1 MQALATAT
9 NPTHCFCVLCSLCV
23 LLAARAQDDV
33 NTPFLGIYLV
43 FFVVIFAVDFLQQGR
58 KELTWGPGIVAAMAR
73 IAVYTCKAYVIV
85 QVVLLFTLWSFT
97 STGFCGMLL
106 FTMVLAFF
114 VHAVHTEVRCRSER
128 VLAGGPAVVTAGH
141 ASHGLAASHS
151 TESVAAAEA
160 PATEDSHS
168 GKPPAAHDL
177 VST

>member
-1 MQALATAT
+1 M
-9 NPTHCFCVLCSLCV
+9 

-33 NTPFLGIYLV
+33 NTPFIGIYLA
-43 FFVVIFAVDFLQQGR
+43 FFVVIFAVDLLQQGR

-97 STGFCGMLL
+97 STGFCGMIL

-114 VHAVHTEVRCRSER
+114 VHAVHTEVRCRAER
-128 VLAGGPAVVTAGH
+128 VMAGPAVVTAGH

-151 TESVAAAEA
+151 TESAAAAEA

-168 GKPPAAHDL
+168 GKPPAAYDL